1 MKGERDAL
9 KHDSDRYSTIIA
21 SALAELDTL
30 RAEVEALELER
41 SNLRLAFDHE
51 RDALEE
57 KVTALEDKRA
67 ELGREFNGIVFIR
80 NEPMEDRSGADDP
93 LKAKLA
99 QSDAAL
105 GETRFIVPE
114 TTLRQAQAQ
123 FECLAEEFNE
133 LGDIVSQVMCEVGAR
148 RMDRA
153 LIPAA
158 TGTDHLPDDQV
169 ALSILAQPRR
179 ISQPNS

>member
-1 MKGERDAL
+1 MSVL
-9 KHDSDRYSTIIA
+9 T
-21 SALAELDTL
+21 
-30 RAEVEALELER
+30 
-41 SNLRLAFDHE
+41 RLAFGRE
-51 RDALEE
+51 RDALEA
-57 KVTALEDKRA
+57 KLTALEDKRA
-67 ELGREFNGIVFIR
+67 KLGREFNGIGFIR
-80 NEPMEDRSGADDP
+80 NRTMEDRSGADDP

-133 LGDIVSQVMCEVGAR
+133 LGDIVSQVMCEVGAC

-153 LIPAA
+153 LIAA
-158 TGTDHLPDDQV
+158 APETDHSPDNQI
-169 ALSILAQPRR
+169 ALSILAQPSFCQHWR
-179 ISQPNS
+179 S